1 MATPRKLEWGTSL
14 GSTAQ
19 ELLAAKH
26 KEVYEGRHRPTD
38 VQDRADQLSVFELR
52 QVSGELDEE
61 LERLQ
66 LFITR
71 INELKERLKEV
82 AAV

>member
-1 MATPRKLEWGTSL
+1 MTTPRKLEWQTSL
-14 GSTAQ
+14 GSIAQ
-19 ELLAAKH
+19 ELVVAKH
-26 KEVYEGRHRPTD
+26 KEVREGRYHPTD

-61 LERLQ
+61 LERLR
-66 LFITR
+66 LFTTR